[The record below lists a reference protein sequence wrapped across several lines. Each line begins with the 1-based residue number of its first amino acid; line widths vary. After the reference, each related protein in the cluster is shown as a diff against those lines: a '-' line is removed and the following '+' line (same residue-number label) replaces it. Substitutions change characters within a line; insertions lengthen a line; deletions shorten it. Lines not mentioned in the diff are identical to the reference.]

1 MRIAAAVQ
9 TEGLFDKSKQ
19 AYSDTNAPG
28 DLEITVL
35 ASASVPTP
43 VAGRTALHSPDGKS
57 LVLRASDGT
66 LNAVGAGGGGG
77 AANFPLFAV
86 LTADFVSSVISV
98 AGISGLTL
106 TLAANTRYLV
116 VLTAVY
122 TAAAAATGVT
132 LGLAGTAQAG
142 LTGIKVATS
151 LQSSTTV
158 VSRGLITATTGTHA
172 VTTSSGLVPGTMEA
186 HGVFTTGAT
195 GGTFM
200 FSAGTEVA
208 ASAVTILAGAYM
220 EARVL

>member
-1 MRIAAAVQ
+1 VRIAAAVQ
-9 TEGLFDKSKQ
+9 TEGLFDKGSQ
-19 AYSDTNAPG
+19 AYSDSNPPLSLERTFGATPAAPPAN
-28 DLEITVL
+28 E
-35 ASASVPTP
+35 SVEWT
-43 VAGRTALHSPDGKS
+43 TDGKS
-57 LVLRASDGT
+57 LDMRAPDGT
-66 LNAVGAGGGGG
+66 TTRIGPSAGGGG

-98 AGISGLTL
+98 AGISGLSL

-122 TAAAAATGVT
+122 TAAATGTGVT
-132 LGLAGTAQAG
+132 LGLAGTAQTG
-142 LTGIKVATS
+142 LTGIRVATA
-151 LQSSTTV
+151 LQNTTTAV
-158 VSRGLITATTGTHA
+158 TRGLITTPTGTHA
-172 VTTSSGLVPGTMEA
+172 VTTSPGAIPGIMEA
-186 HGVFTTGAT
+186 HAVFTTGAT